1 MEQAAD
7 FSGLRTKTHRRR
19 HERAGE
25 HESARVSVRRLTAYN
40 RGMRLMPQEFRRA
53 RRKAVTLM
61 GMSGVGKTVLANR
74 LPATRWF
81 IYSGDYRIGTQ
92 YLREPILDNI
102 KLRAMEVP
110 FLRDLLRSDSIYIES
125 NITVQNL
132 QPISTFLGQLGD
144 PGQGGLPRDEFF
156 RRQELHRGAEVNAMR
171 DVASFIEKAERIYGY
186 RHFVND
192 AGGSIC
198 ELGDDEAVRTLVEH
212 TVILYLEA
220 SAEDEEELIE
230 RARATPKPMYYSPEF
245 LQRCLPEFLKEQGLS
260 DIAQAPPGEFTRW
273 AFPRLIEHRRPL
285 YGKLAAEHGYTVPA
299 RTAQQVR
306 TEADFLDLVAGAI
319 KAAD

>member
-1 MEQAAD
+1 MKPE
-7 FSGLRTKTHRRR
+7 
-19 HERAGE
+19 
-25 HESARVSVRRLTAYN
+25 
-40 RGMRLMPQEFRRA
+40 EFRRA

-125 NITVQNL
+125 NISVHNL
-132 QPISTFLGQLGD
+132 QPVSTFLGQLGD
-144 PGQGGLPRDEFF
+144 PERGGLPQAEFL
-156 RRQELHRGAEVNAMR
+156 RRQGLFRDAEARAMQ
-171 DVASFIEKAERIYGY
+171 DVSAFIDKAERIYGY

-198 ELGDDEAVRTLVEH
+198 ELAENEGIRTLVDH
-212 TVILYLEA
+212 TVILYLET
-220 SAEDEEELIE
+220 SPEDEEQLVE
-230 RARATPKPMYYSPEF
+230 RARANPKPMYYSPNF
-245 LQRCLPEFLKEQGLS
+245 LQRYLPDFLRERQL
-260 DIAQAPPGEFTRW
+260 DDVAQAPPEDFARW
-273 AFPRLIEHRRPL
+273 AFPRLVAHRRPL
-285 YGKLAAEHGYTVPA
+285 YAKLAADHGYSVPA
-299 RTAQQVR
+299 RIAQQVQS
-306 TEADFLDLVAGAI
+306 EAEFVDMVADAI
-319 KAAD
+319 RAGG

>member
-1 MEQAAD
+1 M
-7 FSGLRTKTHRRR
+7 
-19 HERAGE
+19 
-25 HESARVSVRRLTAYN
+25 
-40 RGMRLMPQEFRRA
+40 
-53 RRKAVTLM
+53 TLM

-132 QPISTFLGQLGD
+132 RPISTFLGK
-144 PGQGGLPRDEFF
+144 PGNPDRGGLPLKEFR
-156 RRQELHRGAEVNAMR
+156 RRQELHRDAEARAMR

-186 RHFVND
+186 KHFVND

-198 ELGDDEAVRTLVEH
+198 ELGDPGALETLIEH

-220 SAEDEEELIE
+220 SSHDEEKLVE
-230 RARATPKPMYYSPEF
+230 RARKEPKPMYYSPEF
-245 LQRCLPEFLKEQGLS
+245 LRRHLPEYVEERRLDSMDDASPDDFAL
-260 DIAQAPPGEFTRW
+260 W
-273 AFPRLIEHRRPL
+273 AFPRLIAHRRPL
-285 YGKLAAEHGYTVPA
+285 YAALAREHGYTVSA
-299 RTAQQVR
+299 REAQNVQ
-306 TEADFLDLVAGAI
+306 TEADFVDLVADAI
-319 KAAD
+319 RAGGV